1 MSLIAIS
8 DDTSPSLKNGFNL
21 FDDALGGF
29 WKHDNRAGIQR
40 VELKQILEAEY
51 DAADKAAVEGEGVKV
66 HQLICILSASEV
78 KFSLGGFSN
87 TFVGGR

>member
-1 MSLIAIS
+1 MR
-8 DDTSPSLKNGFNL
+8 GR
-21 FDDALGGF
+21 GY
-29 WKHDNRAGIQR
+29 
-40 VELKQILEAEY
+40 AEY